1 MSPSP
6 LFPSLPAHSLHSS
19 FFFFTRWTDGDA
31 LFPRLLSPSIIL
43 RNGPPC
49 SEYLPEGGTACFSIP
64 RVEEPPHS
72 TNYTASRESVFPVG
86 FIAVI
91 AEVTHDRRSSFCS
104 RFQSGRLYAARRPTH
119 AQALPLLPTGRP
131 GLAFFALGVWP
142 GRGRRTTTNS
152 ELPSAEYLGSIFVF
166 LGSSWQNEN
175 ELLGQ
180 TELRGTV
187 RFFPAN
193 LRSPPVQMQR

>member
-1 MSPSP
+1 MDPR
-6 LFPSLPAHSLHSS
+6 AVNIYRR
-19 FFFFTRWTDGDA
+19 TRRTDGL
-31 LFPRLLSPSIIL
+31 LFNSWRTSGRRSHF
-43 RNGPPC
+43 
-49 SEYLPEGGTACFSIP
+49 T
-64 RVEEPPHS
+64 
-72 TNYTASRESVFPVG
+72 TNYTSPVG

>member
-1 MSPSP
+1 M
-6 LFPSLPAHSLHSS
+6 
-19 FFFFTRWTDGDA
+19 DGDA

-91 AEVTHDRRSSFCS
+91 AEVMIDGSSFCG
-104 RFQSGRLYAARRPTH
+104 RFQFGRLYAVPRRPTH
-119 AQALPLLPTGRP
+119 APPSPVVGRQK
-131 GLAFFALGVWP
+131 GLRFFALGV
-142 GRGRRTTTNS
+142 
-152 ELPSAEYLGSIFVF
+152 
-166 LGSSWQNEN
+166 
-175 ELLGQ
+175 
-180 TELRGTV
+180 
-187 RFFPAN
+187 
-193 LRSPPVQMQR
+193 